1 MYEWYMGNVR
11 IVQSQCTNGT
21 WLMYEIEMA
30 FLHHLTTLPTIA
42 NILPTLH
49 NYTSYKR
56 NYTSHLSPTLFSLKS
71 KKRSQ
76 ILAGNNLNRYLCK
89 IITEHIGSSII
100 SKELKMRLLFTT
112 TFILLSS
119 IILAQSPDIESR
131 YQEIDKAIAESPK
144 YIAQREAQINIA
156 RHTYEQV
163 TGKQKYEAGF
173 KLYELYRP
181 FVSDSAI
188 YFLRQCISLA
198 EAQNN
203 YPASVHCR
211 SLLAIRCTNIGM
223 YDEALNILD
232 SIRLT
237 NDLEKNILGTYYEA
251 YNNVYSE
258 LSYYTRLAD
267 MRKNYLDKAYHYEQL
282 MYENLPAT
290 HEACLLKREQRAQGE
305 RKFDESM
312 AINDEWLK
320 TVEPGSHPYAL
331 TALYRYI
338 EYKLK
343 GDSTQMMYWL
353 TESVLA
359 DIKNAAMDQ
368 GSMWELANELML
380 KGDLDRAS
388 HYISYTSD
396 CANRYGSRQRNWQ
409 ITPLL
414 SHIAKN
420 YKAQSERTNRQ
431 LWITLAAISV
441 LALLL
446 LAALLFVHR
455 RNQQLATARNALKT
469 SNDELATA
477 NLQLATQT
485 DELSELNAQLSTLNS
500 QLSESNRVKE
510 EYIGRFMSLCAQYI
524 DKLDNYRKMVNKK
537 MKNKE
542 LDELFQISKSTELKE
557 KELEELYENFDTVF
571 LHLFPNFIDDFNS
584 LLQPEFRIHPKEENR
599 LTTDIRIFALIRLGF
614 EDSSKI
620 AEFLHYSVNTI
631 YNYRARIKNGAL
643 GNREEFETRVK
654 TL

>member
-1 MYEWYMGNVR
+1 
-11 IVQSQCTNGT
+11 
-21 WLMYEIEMA
+21 
-30 FLHHLTTLPTIA
+30 
-42 NILPTLH
+42 
-49 NYTSYKR
+49 
-56 NYTSHLSPTLFSLKS
+56 
-71 KKRSQ
+71 
-76 ILAGNNLNRYLCK
+76 
-89 IITEHIGSSII
+89 
-100 SKELKMRLLFTT
+100 MRLP
-112 TFILLSS
+112 FITVFIFLPS
-119 IILAQSPDIESR
+119 ILWAQNIDIESR
-131 YQEIDKAIAESPK
+131 YQEIDKAIAEAHN
-144 YIAQREAQINIA
+144 YIAQREAQISTA
-156 RHTYEQV
+156 RHAFLQA
-163 TGKQKYEAGF
+163 TGKQKYEEGF
-173 KLYELYRP
+173 RLYELYRP

-188 YFLRQCISLA
+188 YFLRQCIALA
-198 EAQNN
+198 EEQGDLS
-203 YPASVHCR
+203 ASIQCL

-232 SIRLT
+232 SIRFVETPYYDVSTL
-237 NDLEKNILGTYYEA
+237 DKNAIGTYYEA

-258 LSYYTRLAD
+258 LSYYTRLD
-267 MRKNYLDKAYHYEQL
+267 NMRNQYLDKAYHYEKL

-305 RKFDESM
+305 RKFKESM

-320 TVEPGSHPYAL
+320 TVEQGSHPYAL

-338 EYKLK
+338 EYKLQ
-343 GDSTQMMYWL
+343 GDSVQMMYWL

-469 SNDELATA
+469 SNDELAAA

-510 EYIGRFMSLCAQYI
+510 EYIGRFMSLCSQYI

-571 LHLFPNFIDDFNS
+571 LHLFPNFIDDFNT
-584 LLQPEFRIHPKEENR
+584 LLQPEQRIHPKEENR

-654 TL
+654 SL